1 VLLNR
6 IVVEEMAIRAELLE
20 NVAHR
25 IIVRAMNE
33 AQTITKIE
41 VEVSKINP
49 PIGGDVEAVTIVM
62 SKTRE

>member
-1 VLLNR
+1 
-6 IVVEEMAIRAELLE
+6 MAIRAELLE

-33 AQTITKIE
+33 APTITKIE

-62 SKTRE
+62 SKTR